1 MSEQPTGR
9 PDGPDSGPPPVWG
22 QQPGQPG
29 LGEHAWGQ
37 QPGQPGPAQHTWG
50 QQPGQP
56 GPVQYAW
63 GPPPAA
69 SPKRGLSKGCL
80 ISLIVAGV
88 IAVLGIGGVVA
99 GGLFLAKKVNDVA
112 GQGSPGSD
120 KLPQTIDGLK
130 LSKGGVT
137 GFACSL
143 GGGTMNDV
151 SEEGRIGSYCYVAEE
166 GNGFAMA
173 LAGRGEAFDM
183 TWSTMLSSA
192 GGGAEPKNVNGAK
205 CIRDTDAA
213 AICVASK
220 GDVSALVVTSG
231 DVGEDTAAKIALTVA
246 EKVG

>member
-9 PDGPDSGPPPVWG
+9 SDGPDSGPPPVWG
-22 QQPGQPG
+22 QQPGPAQP
-29 LGEHAWGQ
+29 AWGQ
-37 QPGQPGPAQHTWG
+37 QPGQPGP
-50 QQPGQP
+50 
-56 GPVQYAW
+56 GPYAW

-69 SPKRGLSKGCL
+69 RPKSGLSRGCL
-80 ISLIVAGV
+80 IALAVAGV
-88 IAVLGIGGVVA
+88 IAVLVIGGAVA

-143 GGGTMNDV
+143 GGSTMNDV
-151 SEEGRIGSYCYVAEE
+151 SEDGRIGSYCYVAEE
-166 GNGFAMA
+166 GSGFAMA
-173 LAGRGEAFDM
+173 LAGKGEAFDI
-183 TWSTMLSSA
+183 TGSSMLSAA
-192 GGGAEPKNVNGAK
+192 GGGAEPKNVNGAR
-205 CIRDTDAA
+205 CAHDTDAA
-213 AICVASK
+213 TVCVASK

-231 DVGEDTAAKIALTVA
+231 DVGEDTAAKIAVVVA